1 MGSRGSAVGDRGTAV
16 VIGGGLAGCLAA
28 WALHG
33 VAERVVVVE
42 RDRYP
47 EGTEFRPGVPQAK
60 HGHLLL
66 EAGQRTL
73 DELLPGTLGEL
84 LAAGATRVSLS
95 GGLRWLTAAG
105 WLAPY
110 ESDLAVLTCSR
121 PLIDRLVLERV
132 RTAPNIEFR
141 TATEVTGL
149 LGDGHAVTGVQV
161 SGRGRTGGEGG
172 EESGEISAELVV
184 DAAGRA
190 THAAKWLSLLGAPAA
205 PRERVDAGVSY
216 ATRFYHRPADA
227 DPGSA
232 LYLQSHAPEQGR
244 FGVLLPVEG
253 DRWIVGIGGMRGFE
267 PSLQAEEFEKQLG
280 LLRDPGIAEAITGAK
295 PTGPARGFVPGPSV
309 WRHYERSAPHGFLA
323 LGDASCTFNPVYGQG
338 MTVAALGARA
348 LRDAVGKH
356 GDLGHAAVRETRDA
370 IAAATK
376 NPWQMAAGEDVRFPG
391 TIGGP
396 SGFQVRVQQRMLD
409 RVLVRAVTDARVA
422 AAFHQVAAMVEPPTL
437 LFRPSVLGPVLFGG

>member
-1 MGSRGSAVGDRGTAV
+1 MSSRGSAVGDRGTAV

-47 EGTEFRPGVPQAK
+47 DGTDFRPGVPQAK

-73 DELLPGTLGEL
+73 DELLPGVLGEL
-84 LAAGATRVSLS
+84 LAAGATRVGLS

-121 PLIDRLVLERV
+121 PLIDRLVLDRV
-132 RTAPNIEFR
+132 RTAPNVEFR

-149 LGDGHAVTGVQV
+149 LGDGTAVTGVRV
-161 SGRGRTGGEGG
+161 SGRGLGG
-172 EESGEISAELVV
+172 EEDEISAELVV

-190 THAAKWLSLLGAPAA
+190 THAAKWLSVIGAPAA

-227 DPGSA
+227 DPGAA

-244 FGVLLPVEG
+244 FGVLLPVED
-253 DRWIVGIGGMRGFE
+253 DRWIVGMGGMRGFE
-267 PSLQAEEFEKQLG
+267 PSMQAEEFEKQLG
-280 LLRDPGIAEAITGAK
+280 LLRDPGIAEAIAGAK

-309 WRHYERSAPHGFLA
+309 WRHYERAAPHGFLA

-348 LRDAVGKH
+348 LRDAVRKH
-356 GDLGHAAVRETRDA
+356 GDLGHAAVRETRGA
-370 IAAATK
+370 IAAVTK

-396 SGFQVRVQQRMLD
+396 SGLQVRVQQRMLD
-409 RVLVRAVTDARVA
+409 RVLARAVTDAQVA

-437 LFRPSVLGPVLFGG
+437 LFRPSVLKPVLFGG